1 MRIKDFLHI
10 KGGFGGQFVKLSEK
24 ENLLVCENGSFC
36 GQREKACANEGL
48 LYVKGQ
54 FLRTVFKLS
63 VNENL
68 LFCGKEQFFS
78 SCKAIQ

>member
-10 KGGFGGQFVKLSEK
+10 KGGFGGQFVKLSAK

-48 LYVKGQ
+48 LYVKKR
-54 FLRTVFKLS
+54 L
-63 VNENL
+63 
-68 LFCGKEQFFS
+68 
-78 SCKAIQ
+78 